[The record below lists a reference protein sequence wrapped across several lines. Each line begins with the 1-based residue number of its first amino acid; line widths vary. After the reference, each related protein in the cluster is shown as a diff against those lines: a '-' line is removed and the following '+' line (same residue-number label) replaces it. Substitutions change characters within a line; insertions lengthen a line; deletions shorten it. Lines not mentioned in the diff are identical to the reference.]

1 MARPRKLD
9 LIVHAT
15 HEAGLKVGG
24 IGAVLDGLLSSENYN
39 KNVKRTILVG
49 PFNLDDAVEM
59 ERLEAPR
66 NRFRVRYSSLGG
78 KREVKSEM
86 ARALD
91 AVALYY
97 HVPILYGTRAFGSAE
112 HEVLLIDARNVTIND
127 VNAYKQYLWDRFQ
140 IQSDRYEGQPEFD
153 TFIAAA
159 EPSFA
164 ALQVIVG
171 EGPAPTPPATA
182 LLEPGLNYLI
192 AHEWLGLPLLFSAE
206 RRQPGAYRTIFYA
219 HEVAT
224 VRPLV
229 EEHPGHD
236 TRFYN
241 AMRAARASGLYLD
254 DVFGNQSGFFKHA
267 LIRAGATTAAGLFAV
282 GDLVVDELRFLDPAV
297 AGREIDLVYN
307 GVPSWEITLY
317 EKRASKRLL
326 QQYCQNM
333 LGYEPTWVFTHVTR
347 LIPSK
352 GLWRDIRVLEHLD
365 YALANRG
372 ETAVLYTLSS
382 VIPAGRRVE
391 DVLRWEA
398 QYGWPVIH
406 RADNGDLVAT
416 ELDYYH
422 MIEAFN
428 HEARACRV
436 VLINQFGFSPDRLGT
451 RLPAGTEFMDIRKG
465 SDLEFGQSI
474 YEPFGIAQVEPLS
487 FGALCV
493 VSNSCG
499 CVGFIERSGGLLL
512 PNVVVADY
520 LTLPAV
526 LVYYDLAG
534 LLSIGRAERDIVEA
548 QAAAEVTSK
557 VLERFPRD
565 TESAKRLLTEG
576 YGLSQRM
583 SWEVVAREYLLP
595 ALRRLDG

>member
-1 MARPRKLD
+1 VARPRKLD

>member
-9 LIVHAT
+9 LVVHAT

-24 IGAVLDGLLSSENYN
+24 IGAVLDGLLSSESYN

-49 PFNLDDAVEM
+49 PFNLDNAVEM
-59 ERLEAPR
+59 ERLTAAR
-66 NRFRVRYSSLGG
+66 NRFTVRYSSLGG
-78 KREVKSEM
+78 TREVRGEL
-86 ARALD
+86 AQALD
-91 AVALYY
+91 AISLYY
-97 HVPILYGTRAFGSAE
+97 HVHILYGTRAFGATE
-112 HEVLLIDARNVTIND
+112 HEVLLVDARNVTIND
-127 VNAYKQYLWDRFQ
+127 LNAYKQHLWERHG
-140 IQSDRYEGQPEFD
+140 IHSDRYEGQPEFD

-164 ALQVIVG
+164 ALQAVVG
-171 EGPAPTPPATA
+171 TGDGPRPPDTRS
-182 LLEPGLNYLI
+182 LEPGLDYLI

-206 RRQPGAYRTIFYA
+206 RRQPNAYRTIFYA

-241 AMRAARASGLYLD
+241 VMRIARGFGLYLD
-254 DVFGNQSGFFKHA
+254 DVFGDQSGFFKHA
-267 LIRAGATTAAGLFAV
+267 LLRAGTMTAEGLFAV
-282 GDLVVDELRFLDPAV
+282 GDLVVDELGFLDPAG

-307 GVPSWEITLY
+307 GVPSWQITLE

-326 QQYCQNM
+326 QEYCRNL
-333 LGYEPTWVFTHVTR
+333 LGFEPTWVFTHVTR

-352 GLWRDIRVLEHLD
+352 ALWRDIRVLEHLD
-365 YALANRG
+365 RALAERG

-398 QYGWPVIH
+398 EYGWPVIH
-406 RADNGDLVAT
+406 RADNADLVAT
-416 ELDYYH
+416 EIDYYH
-422 MIEAFN
+422 VVEAFN
-428 HEARACRV
+428 HDARATRV

-451 RLPAGTEFMDIRKG
+451 RVPAGTEFMDLRKG

-499 CVGFIERSGGLLL
+499 CVGFIERSGGLSL
-512 PNVVVADY
+512 PNVIVGDY
-520 LTLPAV
+520 LTLPPAMA
-526 LVYYDLAG
+526 YYDLDT

-548 QAAAEVTSK
+548 EAAADVTQK
-557 VLERFPRD
+557 VLERLPRD
-565 TESAKRLLTEG
+565 AANAERLLGEG
-576 YGLSQRM
+576 YRLSHRM
-583 SWEVVAREYLLP
+583 SWEVVAHDYLLP
-595 ALRRLDG
+595 ALRRLAV